1 MIPTKKLLLIFAC
14 VAALLL
20 AGYLTLR
27 LTAQRHRIT
36 LENTRAIEKG
46 MPESEVEEKLGVRA
60 GDYSS
65 NKPGGTF
72 LYHQKAVTGSD
83 LVRMRGGKFWA
94 SDETS
99 VWLRFDD
106 AGRVAEVFCGSY
118 YEQESLLD
126 KIRDWL
132 GM

>member
-1 MIPTKKLLLIFAC
+1 MNGKRLLLIFASM
-14 VAALLL
+14 AALLL

-46 MPESEVEEKLGVRA
+46 MSESKVEEILGVRA

-72 LYHQKAVTGSD
+72 HYHQKAVTGSD

-99 VWLRFDD
+99 VWLHH
-106 AGRVAEVFCGSY
+106 GRRGAC
-118 YEQESLLD
+118 QLP
-126 KIRDWL
+126 
-132 GM
+132 